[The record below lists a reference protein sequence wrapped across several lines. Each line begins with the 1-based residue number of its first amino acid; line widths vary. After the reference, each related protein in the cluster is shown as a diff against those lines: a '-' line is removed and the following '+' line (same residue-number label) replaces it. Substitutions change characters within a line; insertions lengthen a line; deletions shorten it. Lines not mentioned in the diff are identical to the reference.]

1 MNNIVK
7 FPIRVDSNG
16 EPPYD
21 GGMEARIAK
30 LEAGVSHLE
39 SDVKDIKV
47 DLRAIRADHKDDW
60 RSIRADQRTDFRT
73 TWAGLIATALGLAAL
88 MAKGFGWI

>member
-1 MNNIVK
+1 MSNLVK
-7 FPIRVDSNG
+7 FPHRVEFNG
-16 EPPYD
+16 QPPYD

-39 SDVKDIKV
+39 SDVKHIKV
-47 DLRAIRADHKDDW
+47 DLRAMRTDHKEDW
-60 RSIRADQRTDFRT
+60 RAMRADQRANFRT
-73 TWAGLIATALGLAAL
+73 TWAGLIAVALGLAAL